1 MGMRLSLA
9 MVTPEE
15 LGRLSRDPSQVAPL
29 LLHRQPEIHLAMEK
43 EWHGIQFLLTGEP
56 WPISNPLGMVI
67 FGENDIGQDLGY
79 GPARTLTVEQVKEV
93 AAKLSEISTEILR
106 GRYDVRAMT
115 EEKIYPEVW
124 EREGNAALDWLMAGY
139 QRLVDF
145 YMRASNRGYAV
156 VLAIL

>member
-9 MVTPEE
+9 MVTSEE
-15 LGRLSRDPSQVAPL
+15 LDRLSRDPSQVAPL
-29 LLHRQPEIHLAMEK
+29 LLHRRPEIHLAMEK

-56 WPISNPLGMVI
+56 WPVSNPLGMVI
-67 FGENDIGQDLGY
+67 FGANEIGEDLGY

-93 AAKLSEISTEILR
+93 ATKLFETSTEILR
-106 GRYDVRAMT
+106 SRYDVRAMT

-145 YMRASNRGYAV
+145 YMLASNRGYAV

>member
-9 MVTPEE
+9 MISAEE
-15 LGRLSRDPSQVAPL
+15 LDRLSRDPSQVVPL
-29 LLHRQPEIHLAMEK
+29 LLYPRPEIHLAMDK

-56 WPISNPLGMVI
+56 WPVSNPLGMVI
-67 FGENDIGQDLGY
+67 FGANEIGENLGY

-93 AAKLSEISTEILR
+93 ATKLSDTSTEVLR

-115 EEKIYPEVW
+115 EEMIYPEVW

-139 QRLVDF
+139 QRLVEF
-145 YMRASNRGYAV
+145 YQQASNRGYAV
-156 VLAIL
+156 VVAIL